1 MSFQTLSELQVSA
14 GAKGKHVN
22 IRSGLSISQ
31 PVASPS
37 NTRPLDFSFSY
48 INLSHHFHHC
58 SLCLNSET
66 RTTSD
71 MLSSNFISASVYNEL
86 PGINDNQAIPHA
98 TLRALG
104 QLFAAFKVEQRVGV
118 GLLHKHFKL
127 APDTIMVHD
136 GHVCK
141 PESIHSPVSVLAHRS
156 SGTVQTFKPSNTH
169 KENP

>member
-1 MSFQTLSELQVSA
+1 
-14 GAKGKHVN
+14 
-22 IRSGLSISQ
+22 
-31 PVASPS
+31 
-37 NTRPLDFSFSY
+37 
-48 INLSHHFHHC
+48 
-58 SLCLNSET
+58 
-66 RTTSD
+66 